1 MKKLFLSLMLV
12 AAVAAGFI
20 SCTKDNNE
28 SDTHTQTFTLGET
41 NYHVDNAIT
50 IENIKN
56 DNIDG
61 VYNAIVMSTGKLI
74 GETSGEGQSIIIL
87 FRDNITAGTYA
98 LTTNDDRY
106 PRYYFAEMAVE
117 DIVNFDMEDL
127 MAQDDLYQASNGSFT
142 LEINDSKYIITTDGI
157 AVEKLSD
164 QSIALS
170 SSVDFEGTFRHYV
183 LADVDEGTLNDGENI
198 AEVVTAGHFSYSLM
212 MLGKTNI
219 AAFITAAGD
228 MIGFT
233 FDTEEFPTE
242 TLSTYVLYVNGMNL
256 STTSFPTI
264 AQNIEVN
271 ISVGAN
277 DVYTIDINEVS
288 LDGKTYTLHYVG
300 TMPGFDFP
308 FQS

>member
-28 SDTHTQTFTLGET
+28 SDTHTQTFALGET
-41 NYHVDNAIT
+41 SYHVDNAIT

-212 MLGKTNI
+212 MIGKTNI

-242 TLSTYVLYVNGMNL
+242 TLSTNVLYVNEMNL
-256 STTSFPTI
+256 STTSLPTI
-264 AQNIEVN
+264 AQNVEVN

-288 LDGKTYTLHYVG
+288 LGGKSYTLHYVG

-308 FQS
+308 FQP